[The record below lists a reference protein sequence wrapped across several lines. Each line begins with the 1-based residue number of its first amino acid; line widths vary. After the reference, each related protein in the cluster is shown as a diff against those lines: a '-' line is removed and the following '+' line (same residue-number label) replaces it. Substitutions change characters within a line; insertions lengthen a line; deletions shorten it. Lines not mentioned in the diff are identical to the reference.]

1 MERFKILDLV
11 MVDDD
16 DVLIAGHARIEAAKP
31 LGLSH
36 NPAFRVTH
44 LTAAEARAFSIASNR
59 LAEMATWDR
68 NCSTSVSRR
77 SCSRCPIGSKDASR
91 HPYCCWRHHAIRK
104 PAR

>member
-36 NPAFRVTH
+36 QSS
-44 LTAAEARAFSIASNR
+44 FSGHASHRCGGEGILHR
-59 LAEMATWDR
+59 L
-68 NCSTSVSRR
+68 
-77 SCSRCPIGSKDASR
+77 
-91 HPYCCWRHHAIRK
+91 
-104 PAR
+104 